1 MKIQSPGSGTTGYAN
16 ERPGR
21 RTANAQCRLPEYKR
35 RTEFLTGN
43 MNHLPAPCSKLLSH
57 PGLPLSALLGLTWLA
72 PCPAVGYVGPG
83 AGFALAGGLWTA
95 LVVGIAALTLMILP
109 LRLLLIWWRRK
120 KTVARPVTT
129 CGQHSPKSGSTGTIQ
144 SWFCWLR
151 GHSSHWR
158 PRRDRGVSPVRG

>member
-1 MKIQSPGSGTTGYAN
+1 
-16 ERPGR
+16 
-21 RTANAQCRLPEYKR
+21 
-35 RTEFLTGN
+35 

-120 KTVARPVTT
+120 KNRGNARTDRVVVI
-129 CGQHSPKSGSTGTIQ
+129 GLDGLGAASSK
-144 SWFCWLR
+144 
-151 GHSSHWR
+151 SSHVYVYVCLYAVVKVTAAR
-158 PRRDRGVSPVRG
+158 LRLMC